1 MWSKTKSLFLSRI
14 LTVTV
19 AGLFSILTFFVPAVS
34 KWYEIN
40 SDVVGIIHQSIV
52 IPMTVCLYIA
62 EFFGFCALLSLH
74 RLLENINRDQVFIEQ
89 NTRCLRVISWSCV
102 FAGVTF
108 AVLSLWN
115 LIFLMPTL
123 MSMMLG
129 LIMRVLKNVFE
140 KAVELKSENDFTI

>member
-19 AGLFSILTFFVPAVS
+19 AGLFAILTFFVPAVS

-40 SDVVGIIHQSIV
+40 SDVVGIIRQSIV

-62 EFFGFCALLSLH
+62 EFFGFCALWSLH

-102 FAGVTF
+102 FAGITF

-123 MSMMLG
+123 MAMMLG
-129 LIMRVLKNVFE
+129 LIIRVLKNVFE
-140 KAVELKSENDFTI
+140 KAVELKSENDFTV